1 MPSPRDPCPAQP
13 GGELQCTVNGEEN
26 SLLIDRGASV
36 VFGHPWH
43 VDSSKADALL
53 GGRKRTATKSLINAF
68 ESNAPRSLLD
78 NHHVGMIRDARGT
91 EKKVMDMAA
100 AATRRVGKTNSN
112 GFRVV
117 RFTNDR
123 VQSCTY
129 NGHETAPYP
138 FSRGQTP
145 PLRAV
150 DSPENGGRQAKIMTT
165 VTNDYVEGFPRD
177 RLMFVLTA
185 GNHRTNHGT
194 IKSTV
199 LSDDRKYTVVTV
211 HLDISGRREFR
222 VRVESA

>member
-53 GGRKRTATKSLINAF
+53 GGTKRTATKSLINAF

-112 GFRVV
+112 GFA
-117 RFTNDR
+117 
-123 VQSCTY
+123 SC
-129 NGHETAPYP
+129 G
-138 FSRGQTP
+138 SR
-145 PLRAV
+145 
-150 DSPENGGRQAKIMTT
+150 TT
-165 VTNDYVEGFPRD
+165 VSSP
-177 RLMFVLTA
+177 VLTMVTK
-185 GNHRTNHGT
+185 RPR
-194 IKSTV
+194 I
-199 LSDDRKYTVVTV
+199 LSAVVKLR
-211 HLDISGRREFR
+211 H
-222 VRVESA
+222 SAP